1 MRESFLEKIA
11 FVLICIFCA
20 TNFWKASSWKCL
32 DNPFQAESDEPEEK
46 DVKEEEEEIPTVESV
61 VVAPVTFVLF
71 QFLVVV
77 SISVS
82 WLLSQIHLIH

>member
-1 MRESFLEKIA
+1 MKE
-11 FVLICIFCA
+11 
-20 TNFWKASSWKCL
+20 
-32 DNPFQAESDEPEEK
+32 
-46 DVKEEEEEIPTVESV
+46 EEEEEIPTVESV

-82 WLLSQIHLIH
+82 